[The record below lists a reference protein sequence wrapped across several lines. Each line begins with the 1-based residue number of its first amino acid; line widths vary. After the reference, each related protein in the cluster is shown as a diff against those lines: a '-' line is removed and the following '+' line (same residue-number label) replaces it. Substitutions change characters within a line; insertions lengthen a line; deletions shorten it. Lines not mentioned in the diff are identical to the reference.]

1 LIVGVRHGRVWNP
14 DGVVYASLPGFHLSE
29 DGRREAEDL
38 ATALSAAPVR
48 AVHASPLDRA
58 QETASILAAPHGLTV
73 RTDRRLSEWSF
84 WQRWQGINWE
94 RLRERDPEL
103 LDAYAA
109 DPAGANPDDPLEAA
123 GERLLRWAAEVE
135 AEREHGEGL
144 VIGVGHEAPLVAAYL
159 VGSGRS
165 LASFHRHSLAHLGA
179 VRLRPGPAEMVDL
192 VAWAA
197 SC

>member
-29 DGRREAEDL
+29 DGRREVQDL
-38 ATALSAAPVR
+38 AAALSAAPVR
-48 AVHASPLDRA
+48 AVYASPLDRA
-58 QETASILAAPHGLTV
+58 QETAAILAAPHALTV
-73 RTDRRLSEWSF
+73 RTDQRLSEWSF
-84 WQRWQGINWE
+84 WQRWQGISWQ
-94 RLRERDPEL
+94 RLRERNPEL

-109 DPAGANPDDPLEAA
+109 DPAAANRDDPLEAA
-123 GERLLRWAAEVE
+123 GQRLLRWANEVE
-135 AEREHGEGL
+135 TEHDEGL

-179 VRLRPGPAEMVDL
+179 VRLRPGPAEVVDL